1 MGPGKTIRLVGH
13 TPGQSARVGLT
24 EPGSGDV
31 KSPGQDG
38 DVKSP
43 LQESQIGGR
52 SAGRRRIFLLSPANA
67 AGARAKMILREAAAF
82 PLAVR
87 LREEGLALGEIFSFI
102 SGLYFRGKLA
112 YARAH
117 AAPPHGVPGI
127 VVITASG
134 GLVSPDRLFRL
145 ADLLGITNGDIAAGA
160 PEYRLPLERDA
171 RLLFEHMGSESEVV
185 LLGSVA
191 TPKYVEPLLE
201 IFGERL
207 MFPQEFVGRGDMSRG
222 GLMLRY
228 AAERRELTYVPVAGA
243 VRHGVRP
250 PKLEKIGKQERK
262 IQSQSQ
268 SQSQSPHP
276 LKPEG
281 AAPKR
286 ERETGL
292 ARLKKSQKLHPF
304 KKRKGAAPKDRR
316 GAANEN
322 TPGSRMEAVILVGI
336 QGAGKSTFYAER
348 FSGTHARLNLD
359 ELKNRESER
368 EFFEECLREGRSFV
382 VDNTNMKVADRARYI
397 APARGAGY
405 RVVGYFLE
413 ASLKDAMRR
422 NNLRT
427 GKAKVPVPAIAGALK
442 RLEPMRKEE
451 GFDQIFVAKSLDGA
465 KFEVE
470 ETR

>member
-1 MGPGKTIRLVGH
+1 VSGDGETVKSIRLVGH
-13 TPGQSARVGLT
+13 TPGPSTRVGEA
-24 EPGSGDV
+24 EPGSGEV
-31 KSPGQDG
+31 
-38 DVKSP
+38 
-43 LQESQIGGR
+43 
-52 SAGRRRIFLLSPANA
+52 RRRIFLLSPANA
-67 AGARAKMILREAAAF
+67 AGVRAKMILREGATF

-87 LREEGLALGEIFSFI
+87 LREEGLPLGEIFSFI

-117 AAPPHGVPGI
+117 AAPPSGLPGI

-134 GLVSPDRLFRL
+134 GLVSPDRMFRL
-145 ADLLGITNGDIAAGA
+145 PDLLGITSGDIAAGA

-171 RLLFEHMGSESEVV
+171 RLLYEHMGSESEVV

-250 PKLEKIGKQERK
+250 PKLEKLAKLAQPARK
-262 IQSQSQ
+262 SQN
-268 SQSQSPHP
+268 PHP
-276 LKPEG
+276 LKAEG
-281 AAPKR
+281 AAPR
-286 ERETGL
+286 SGR
-292 ARLKKSQKLHPF
+292 R
-304 KKRKGAAPKDRR
+304 KRKAETDL
-316 GAANEN
+316 
-322 TPGSRMEAVILVGI
+322 EAVILVGI
-336 QGAGKSTFYAER
+336 QGAGKSTFYKER
-348 FSGTHARLNLD
+348 FAGTHARINLD
-359 ELKNRESER
+359 ELKTRERER
-368 EFFEECLREGRSFV
+368 EFFEECLRGKRSFV

-397 APARGAGY
+397 AAARAAGY

-413 ASLKDAMRR
+413 SSLKDAMRR

-442 RLEPMRKEE
+442 RLEPMRKDE
-451 GFDQIFVAKSLDGA
+451 GFDQIFRVKSLDGG

-470 ETR
+470 EMR